1 MSRKPNLY
9 KKANE
14 DFLTQKAQ
22 EEGEMKAAMTL
33 AAACAAV
40 CVGVSAGVSP
50 EWIKPRT
57 GSYADADVHSGMEKV
72 ATMPILDA
80 E

>member
-1 MSRKPNLY
+1 
-9 KKANE
+9 
-14 DFLTQKAQ
+14 
-22 EEGEMKAAMTL
+22 MKFFGFVVL
-33 AAACAAV
+33 SACAAV

-57 GSYADADVHSGMEKV
+57 GSYADADVHSDMEKV